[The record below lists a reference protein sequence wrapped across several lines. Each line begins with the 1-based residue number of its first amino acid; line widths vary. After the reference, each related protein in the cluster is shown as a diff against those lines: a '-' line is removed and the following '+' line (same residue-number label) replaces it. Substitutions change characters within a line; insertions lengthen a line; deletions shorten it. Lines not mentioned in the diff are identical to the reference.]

1 MNFVLPAMRMPQR
14 AAEAMTE
21 TLARPINDSLYDY
34 LRRLPAQASQY
45 ETLAAKAETAA
56 FYLWVEV
63 LHQCALPETALNVAG
78 TAGRAALA
86 RLRGRDAFVEAD
98 ADLLLS
104 GEEAALGAMGGLR
117 AGGTAVVLVQDLTCR
132 AAVQLAYLM
141 AALFGKV
148 AVYTP
153 SLYAGD
159 QKFLIGAD
167 YKGGAEAAPR
177 EFAMSIYFLTRL
189 EEINTVV
196 GQAQM
201 DFMRADLKMETFSD
215 WRATYFNLLSA

>member
-1 MNFVLPAMRMPQR
+1 MRMPAPR
-14 AAEAMTE
+14 GPDAPATARGP
-21 TLARPINDSLYDY
+21 RPINDSLYDY
-34 LRRLPAQASQY
+34 LGKLPAQASQY
-45 ETLAAKAETAA
+45 EALAAKAETAA

-63 LHQCALPETALNVAG
+63 LHHCALPDSALNVAG
-78 TAGRAALA
+78 AAGREALT
-86 RLRGRDAFVEAD
+86 RLRGRDAFVEAG

-104 GEEAALGAMGGLR
+104 EEEALGAMGGLR
-117 AGGTAVVLVQDLTCR
+117 AGGTAVVLVRDLTCR

-189 EEINTVV
+189 EEINTVA
-196 GQAQM
+196 GQAQL
-201 DFMRADLKMETFSD
+201 DYVRAEAKPDLCAE
-215 WRATYFNLLSA
+215 WWATYFTL

>member
-1 MNFVLPAMRMPQR
+1 MPASR
-14 AAEAMTE
+14 TD
-21 TLARPINDSLYDY
+21 TLASRGQRPINDSLYDY
-34 LRRLPAQASQY
+34 LKRLPPQASQY
-45 ETLAAKAETAA
+45 EALASKAETAA

-63 LHQCALPETALNVAG
+63 LHQCTLPEAALNVAG
-78 TAGRAALA
+78 AAGRAALA
-86 RLRGRDAFVEAD
+86 RRGHEAFVEAD

-141 AALFGKV
+141 TALFGKV

-177 EFAMSIYFLTRL
+177 EFAMSVYFLTRL
-189 EEINTVV
+189 EEINTVA
-196 GQAQM
+196 GQAQL
-201 DFMRADLKMETFSD
+201 DYVRAEAKPDLCAE
-215 WRATYFNLLSA
+215 WWATYFTL